1 MIRML
6 QDKKWAAS
14 RTLSRINNI
23 AAPMIRA
30 SKAAQPAIGAAARS
44 VQPFT
49 KSGEQAVPFVPPLS
63 NATVSCKLEN
73 GSVSPHAPAET
84 IARKN
89 VATIGARYMTDL
101 GHLAMNFDIVS

>member
-44 VQPFT
+44 AQ
-49 KSGEQAVPFVPPLS
+49 GLLNQG
-63 NATVSCKLEN
+63 NKL
-73 GSVSPHAPAET
+73 H
-84 IARKN
+84 RLY
-89 VATIGARYMTDL
+89 RL
-101 GHLAMNFDIVS
+101 